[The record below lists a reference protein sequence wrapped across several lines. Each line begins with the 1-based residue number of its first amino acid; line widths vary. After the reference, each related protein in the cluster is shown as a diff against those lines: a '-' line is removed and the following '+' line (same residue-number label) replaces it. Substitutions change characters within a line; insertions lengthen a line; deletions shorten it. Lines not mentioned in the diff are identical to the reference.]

1 MTTTDVRPPETAAGG
16 TPPPGPGTLPRL
28 GWRGGARFVWTQ
40 LTSMRTALVLLFALA
55 LAAIPGSLVPQRN
68 ISPVRVSEFLTDHPT
83 LGPVYDKLGV
93 FHVYTSPWFSAIY
106 LLLFVSLIGCI
117 VPRVGVYAR
126 ALRSRPPRTP
136 RYLSRLPAFSS
147 APLVGT
153 DVDAAAVLERAAAS
167 LRRQHYRVDVGEDSV
182 AAERGYLREAG
193 NLVFHI
199 SLLFVLL
206 GVAIGSL
213 YGFRGSAVVVTGQGF
228 ANTVTQYDDLS
239 AGAAFSDSQLK
250 PFSVLVK
257 SFDVRFE
264 TGAVQRGAARLF
276 KAVLEVTE
284 APGEAPVTKTLEVN
298 HPLNIGGTTVHLIG
312 HGYAPRVT
320 ITDGSGKVTFSGPV
334 VFLPQD
340 GNFTSAGAIK
350 APDARPQRVAFEG
363 FFLPTAVTDG
373 SSAAPTSGFP
383 DAYNP
388 ALFLNGWYGPPKVE
402 TGEAENVYSL
412 DTTGMTQ
419 MKDAKGTPLRF
430 ALRTG
435 ESVTLPNGLGTLKM
449 DGWDRWVKLQ
459 VGDAPGSP
467 ISLIA
472 IGFAVF
478 GLCLSLFVRPR
489 RIWVRTRTAVDGGAT
504 VVEVGGLDRADA
516 RGGLSEDVAELAAE
530 LTGSGVTPVP
540 ASGEDDGG
548 ESSSDPPIDSSSTD
562 HSQRADR

>member
-1 MTTTDVRPPETAAGG
+1 MTTTDLRPPETGAAGP
-16 TPPPGPGTLPRL
+16 PPPGSGSLPTL

-68 ISPVRVSEFLTDHPT
+68 VSPVRVSEFMAAHPT
-83 LGPVYDKLGV
+83 LGPLYDRLGV

-106 LLLFVSLIGCI
+106 LLLFLSLIGCI

-136 RYLSRLPAFSS
+136 RHLGRLPAFSS
-147 APLVGT
+147 SAVAST
-153 DVDAAAVLERAAAS
+153 DSAAVLEQAAAS
-167 LRRQHYRVDVGEDSV
+167 LRRQHYRVDLREDSV

-193 NLVFHI
+193 NLVFHV

-213 YGFRGSAVVVTGQGF
+213 YGFRGSSVVVVGQGF
-228 ANTVTQYDDLS
+228 ANTVPQYDDLS
-239 AGAAFSDSQLK
+239 AGAAFSDAKLD
-250 PFSVLVK
+250 PFSLVVK
-257 SFDVRFE
+257 SFDVQFE

-276 KAVLEVTE
+276 EAEIEETD
-284 APGEAPVTKTLEVN
+284 APGATPVTKTLEVN
-298 HPLNIGGTTVHLIG
+298 HPLNINGTTVHLIG

-320 ITDGSGKVTFSGPV
+320 ITDGDGNVSFSGPV

-350 APDARPQRVAFEG
+350 APDARPERVAFEG
-363 FFLPTAVTDG
+363 FFLPTAVGDG
-373 SSAAPTSGFP
+373 KSAPTSGFP

-412 DTTGMTQ
+412 DTRGLTQ

-435 ESVTLPNGLGTLKM
+435 ETVTLPDGLGTLKM

-459 VGDAPGSP
+459 VGDAPGVP
-467 ISLIA
+467 ISLVA
-472 IGFAVF
+472 LAFGVF

-489 RIWVRTRTAVDGGAT
+489 RIWVRTRSTDGGPM

-516 RGGLSEDVAELAAE
+516 RGGLTEDVAELAAE
-530 LTGSGVTPVP
+530 LSGSGVTAAS
-540 ASGEDDGG
+540 ASGQDDVG
-548 ESSSDPPIDSSSTD
+548 EPSPDPRTGSSRTD
-562 HSQRADR
+562 RSQRADR